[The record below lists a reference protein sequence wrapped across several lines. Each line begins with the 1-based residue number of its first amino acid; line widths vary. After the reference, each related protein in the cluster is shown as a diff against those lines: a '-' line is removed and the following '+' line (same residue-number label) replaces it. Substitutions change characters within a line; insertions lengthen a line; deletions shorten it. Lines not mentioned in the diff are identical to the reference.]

1 MRRFLLA
8 VTCFTVI
15 AANPA
20 SNPAM
25 ARGTNMHEMASSRH
39 DSDPSVTGSIGFM
52 SCGHGRY
59 RHSHTDR
66 CVRPADF
73 RR

>member
-1 MRRFLLA
+1 MTRFPLA
-8 VTCFTVI
+8 VACFTVI
-15 AANPA
+15 AANPVLA
-20 SNPAM
+20 KG
-25 ARGTNMHEMASSRH
+25 GTNMHEMASSRH
-39 DSDPSVTGSIGFM
+39 DDDPSVTDSIGFH

-66 CVRPADF
+66 RVRPADF